1 MSALY
6 PQGVGNMIAITLK
19 DGRRLVERVD
29 YPCGHAR
36 NRMSDEQVM
45 NKFHALAAPLIS
57 RDRAD
62 ALAAYVWELDKV
74 HNCSSLPTLLALS

>member
-1 MSALY
+1 M
-6 PQGVGNMIAITLK
+6 GNIIAITLK
-19 DGRRLVERVD
+19 DGRRLIERVD

-45 NKFHALAAPLIS
+45 SKFHALAAPLLS

-62 ALAAYVWELDKV
+62 ALAAYVWDLEAV
-74 HNCSSLPTLLALS
+74 NNCASLPSLLTIA